1 MIRYSA
7 ALVLASLSV
16 VGSVEVHAQSS
27 QFGPAY
33 VGVIEA
39 VVDGRRVPLERLSG
53 IIAARSRSMF
63 IGGVEAGYD
72 FEGRASPIRIRQGQD
87 FFFVARLDGGIDP
100 HSLFAMNRMKQT
112 KKARMV
118 PIMRTGSILQ
128 SSGPVR
134 NSEFSIPLT
143 FEPYQKEFVKIQ
155 PASALAPGEYIIS
168 FGGGAQSGFGLG
180 VD

>member
-1 MIRYSA
+1 MIRFGV
-7 ALVLASLSV
+7 ALTLASISVLAS
-16 VGSVEVHAQSS
+16 VEAHAQAS

-39 VVDGRRVPLERLSG
+39 VVDGRRVPLERLTG

-63 IGGVEAGYD
+63 IGGIEAGYD
-72 FEGRASPIRIRQGQD
+72 FEGRASPIRIRQGQE
-87 FFFVARLDGGIDP
+87 FFFIARFAEQVDP
-100 HSLFAMNRMKQT
+100 NMAFTMNRMKQT

-118 PIMRTGSILQ
+118 PIMRTGSMLQ

-134 NSEFSIPLT
+134 NSEFSIQLT
-143 FEPYQKEFVKIQ
+143 FEPYEKEYVKIK

-168 FGGGAQSGFGLG
+168 YFGGAAQGFGLG